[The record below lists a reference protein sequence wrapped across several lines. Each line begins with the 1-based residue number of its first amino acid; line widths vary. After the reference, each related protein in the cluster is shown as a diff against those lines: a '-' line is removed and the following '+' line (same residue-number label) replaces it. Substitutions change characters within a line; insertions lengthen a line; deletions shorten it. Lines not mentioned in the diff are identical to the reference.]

1 MIFDTT
7 KASPAELLIEVPSLE
22 PCETKNGDKR
32 PRERGP
38 AKFAPR
44 RCLHFSE
51 ALLGNTEALVLSV
64 EDAKP
69 ILGLLLI
76 AFLLIAL

>member
-1 MIFDTT
+1 MVFDTT

-22 PCETKNGDKR
+22 AGETKDWDKR

-38 AKFAPR
+38 AELASR
-44 RCLHFSE
+44 RRLHFPE
-51 ALLGNTEALVLSV
+51 ALLRNTQAFVLSV
-64 EDAKP
+64 EDATP
-69 ILGLLLI
+69 VLSLVLI